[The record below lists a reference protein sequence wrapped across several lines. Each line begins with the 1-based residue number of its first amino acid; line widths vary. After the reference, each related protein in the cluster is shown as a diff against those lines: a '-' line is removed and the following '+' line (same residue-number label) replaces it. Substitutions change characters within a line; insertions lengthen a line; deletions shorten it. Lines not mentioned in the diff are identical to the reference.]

1 MFLVNEHCTS
11 QIEDQMRSKKFT
23 ICFNKFL
30 SSGTKKNR
38 MLKYLV
44 FDNDLNSAFKKEY
57 ENLLELFLIK
67 LTKRAGS
74 TTNHNIVIMVT
85 YRKVL

>member
-1 MFLVNEHCTS
+1 ME
-11 QIEDQMRSKKFT
+11 Q
-23 ICFNKFL
+23 
-30 SSGTKKNR
+30 KKNR

-74 TTNHNIVIMVT
+74 TTNHNIMIMVT